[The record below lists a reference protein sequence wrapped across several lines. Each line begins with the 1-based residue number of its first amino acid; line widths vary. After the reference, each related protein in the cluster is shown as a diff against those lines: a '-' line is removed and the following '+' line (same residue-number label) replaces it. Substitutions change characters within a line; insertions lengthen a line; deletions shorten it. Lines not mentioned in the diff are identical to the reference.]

1 MTDFSQD
8 PDEVLAANV
17 DAGYVGLRI
26 QQGVPILDRDLNLLS
41 ELVAATVRSI
51 VSRYV
56 GSGVAV
62 TVDDSGETPKP
73 KISDAFL
80 IAQVGAAGVDN
91 DFTIK
96 AGPPGRCLVEGIEVP
111 IAEDLEYSAQELEA
125 LAPPA
130 AGTREDLVY
139 LDAFLTTELSGPA
152 MENPDDVIVQTSVR
166 LKPAWRV
173 RVTPGT
179 TAAPAPEAGHGHL
192 ALARIVRRAGQ
203 PRITDGAIVDL
214 RTHCFALADVRRLTL
229 EPILWNVPPP
239 SRQPGQAITLIGR
252 NFQFRDD
259 DDVAVGFRRADADGE
274 VTVRVPEP
282 TPTELRFEVP
292 AFPELAA
299 QTDMTLTV
307 RTPYGSAQTTITI
320 VPN

>member
-8 PDEVLAANV
+8 PDKVLATNL

-41 ELVAATVRSI
+41 DLVAATVRSI
-51 VSRYV
+51 VSRYL

-62 TVDDSGETPKP
+62 TVDNSGEIPKP
-73 KISDAFL
+73 KRSDAFL
-80 IAQVGAAGVDN
+80 IAEVSVAGVDN
-91 DFTIK
+91 DFVIR
-96 AGPPGRCLVEGIEVP
+96 AGLPGRCLVDGIEVP
-111 IAEDLEYSAQELEA
+111 INEDLEYSAQGLEA

-139 LDAFLTTELSGPA
+139 LDAFLTTEETGPA

-166 LKPAWRV
+166 LRPAWRV
-173 RVTPGT
+173 RVAPGA
-179 TAAPAPEAGHGHL
+179 TAVPSADPGHGHL
-192 ALARIVRRAGQ
+192 PLARIVRRAGQ
-203 PRITDGAIVDL
+203 PRITDGAIIDL
-214 RTHCFALADVRRLTL
+214 RTHCFPLSDLRRLTL

-239 SRQPGQAITLIGR
+239 TRQPGQAITLTGR

-259 DDVAVGFRRADADGE
+259 DDVTVGFRRADVDGE
-274 VTVRVPEP
+274 VTVPVPNP
-282 TPTELRFEVP
+282 TPTEIQFRVP
-292 AFPELAA
+292 AFPGLAA
-299 QTDMTLTV
+299 ETDMTLTV
-307 RTPYGSAQTTITI
+307 RTPYGTAQTKITI